1 MDIETL
7 LQDTDARVNLRNRWL
22 TGDRGEWAVYGLNR
36 HARLV
41 KILYSGNSLDEAI
54 KILLRQDEEE

>member
-22 TGDRGEWAVYGLNR
+22 TGDRGEWAVYGHKW
-36 HARLV
+36 HAKRTV
-41 KILYSGNSLDEAI
+41 ILYSGDSLDEAI